1 MIRNNDEYML
11 PDGSP
16 RYGIRTGNGL
26 ADVLEPAESAAAP
39 TAGTF
44 AQKAAGFTAN
54 HLAVAARLRYTAR
67 NSAGAQKAL
76 EDLRASHPA
85 EYKEA
90 IEVVAAELDSL
101 NDWHRTASYAT
112 RQAVVTSEHVRG
124 VSGLTR
130 RALIARLLLS
140 LIPFAVIVSLLLAGV
155 EFWIAFS
162 ACMLATF
169 VEPLMKD
176 RYAHH
181 TIGPTHMRVSPAAAR
196 VFWDDIV
203 DATFISILD
212 GKAISVGP
220 FARQAALAGWNHLSR
235 TAEAVDR
242 IIEPSAG

>member
-1 MIRNNDEYML
+1 MIRNNDEYMMA
-11 PDGSP
+11 DGSP
-16 RYGIRTGNGL
+16 RYGIRTGSS

-39 TAGTF
+39 SAAGTF

-85 EYKEA
+85 EYQEA
-90 IEVVAAELDSL
+90 AEAVAAELDSL
-101 NDWHRTASYAT
+101 KDWYRAANYST

-130 RALIARLLLS
+130 RALGARLLLT
-140 LIPFAVIVSLLLAGV
+140 LVPVIAMLGLLLAGA
-155 EFWIAFS
+155 EFWLAFS
-162 ACMLATF
+162 AFMAATL
-169 VEPLMKD
+169 VEPMVKD
-176 RYAHH
+176 RYARR
-181 TIGPTHMRVSPAAAR
+181 TLGPDHMRVSAAAAG
-196 VFWDDIV
+196 VLWDDIV

-212 GKAISVGP
+212 GKGTAVGP
-220 FARQAALAGWNHLSR
+220 FARQAALAGWTHLSR

-242 IIEPSAG
+242 ILEPAAG